1 MAIDPNTAPAD
12 AVGAPGVGGRT
23 RPRSRA
29 WGVLALLVCLMLV
42 NFADKVVV
50 GLAGSGIKHELVL
63 GDAKFGVIQSSF
75 YWLFAVGAILGGWL
89 GGRVKARWLLAG
101 VAAVWTLSL
110 APLAGQVGFTTILA
124 CRVVLGFAE
133 GPTTALAM
141 QVAHSWFPAHRR
153 AVPSSLVI
161 AGAGIGPLIAAPLLT
176 WVIEAY
182 SWHAAFA
189 VLAAFGALVCVL
201 WLWLG
206 DSGPEGAA
214 EGPTEGTAEVR
225 VGDAG
230 RPAYDLPAYVPLRR
244 IFTTGTLIGM
254 LALFFVAYA
263 CTAVGVSWLPLYLH
277 EGLGY
282 STKSAGSL
290 VALPFL
296 GSAIAVIAVGF
307 LSRSLT
313 ARGCSGR
320 ITRVVLPAVLVLASA
335 VCTIGFSSLGRGPL
349 QMVLL
354 ILGSCL
360 NSAGYGAAFAGL
372 GDVAPVKQRGTVFGI
387 VIAVY
392 SLGGV
397 LAPLVIGRLTASG
410 ASTADGYGNG
420 FLVLGVTM
428 LVGALAALLL
438 ADPDRD
444 AAKLAGTPGPD
455 SLRRLTA
462 DPMTKKVKER

>member
-1 MAIDPNTAPAD
+1 MAIDPNAAPAD
-12 AVGAPGVGGRT
+12 AAGAPGAEGRA
-23 RPRSRA
+23 RSGPRA

-50 GLAGSGIKHELVL
+50 GLAGSGIKHELGL
-63 GDAKFGVIQSSF
+63 DDAKFGVIQSSF

-89 GGRVKARWLLAG
+89 GGRVAARWLLAG
-101 VAAVWTLSL
+101 IAAVWTLSL
-110 APLAGQVGFTTILA
+110 APLAGQVGFTAILA

-161 AGAGIGPLIAAPLLT
+161 AGAGIGPLVAAPLLT
-176 WVIEAY
+176 WVIGAY

-189 VLAAFGALVCVL
+189 VLAGFGALVCVL

-206 DSGPEGAA
+206 DSGPEGTTEAGARDAA
-214 EGPTEGTAEVR
+214 S
-225 VGDAG
+225 
-230 RPAYDLPAYVPLRR
+230 PACDLPAHVPLRR
-244 IFTTGTLIGM
+244 IFATGTLIGM
-254 LALFFVAYA
+254 MALFFVAYA

-335 VCTIGFSSLGRGPL
+335 LCTIGFSSLGRGPL

-410 ASTADGYGNG
+410 TSTADGYGNG

-444 AAKLAGTPGPD
+444 AVKLAA
-455 SLRRLTA
+455 TA
-462 DPMTKKVKER
+462 RT